1 MPNALRDDELS
12 PVSGGMKNAD
22 HPGVQAALNAF
33 YGVLFC
39 GGSTQAPP
47 TTIAYP
53 DGSIGKAGG
62 GSFPNCSPA

>member
-1 MPNALRDDELS
+1 MPNALRDDEFSLA
-12 PVSGGMKNAD
+12 SGGMKNAD

>member
-1 MPNALRDDELS
+1 MLNALRDDELS
-12 PVSGGMKNAD
+12 RASGGMKNAD
-22 HPGVQAALNAF
+22 LPGVQAALNAF
-33 YGVLFC
+33 YGVPFC

-62 GSFPNCSPA
+62 GSFTNCSPA

>member
-1 MPNALRDDELS
+1 MLNALRNDELS
-12 PVSGGMKNAD
+12 QVNGGMKNAD

-39 GGSTQAPP
+39 GGSSQAPP
-47 TTIAYP
+47 TTIAFP

>member
-12 PVSGGMKNAD
+12 LVSGGMTNAD
-22 HPGVQAALNAF
+22 YPGVRAALNAF

-53 DGSIGKAGG
+53 DGSIGKAAG